1 MSVIVRFSAPYQPQ
15 FSTLNSRRMRF
26 ASRLRPDRGQDIP
39 IARSHIANMSEVRKR
54 VDTLCNDGHSWRVV
68 DDLAHDHP
76 VTPAELDAVEAF
88 LMPLVHALLADG
100 SDTQPRKTI
109 SITSPTLTTTH
120 KRRNEL
126 LPEEI

>member
-1 MSVIVRFSAPYQPQ
+1 MGRARRSTREPQ
-15 FSTLNSRRMRF
+15 N
-26 ASRLRPDRGQDIP
+26 DC
-39 IARSHIANMSEVRKR
+39 AR
-54 VDTLCNDGHSWRVV
+54 RVV

-88 LMPLVHALLADG
+88 LMPLVHALLADAP
-100 SDTQPRKTI
+100 DTGRGKTTPDTAPI
-109 SITSPTLTTTH
+109 PSPTH